1 MSYTTETQDSSL
13 TQEIVKKIR
22 ILIVDDQNLICKLI
36 PIALEA
42 EPDLEVV
49 GMANDGVTALE
60 LAAKLQPD
68 IALIDIEMPGID
80 GIETTRKFCESS
92 LITKVVIFSNYDQ
105 QEYIDAAFDA
115 GAKGYLSKNAS
126 SEELARAIRFTD
138 RNYVHLSQG
147 LFQPIETKVPEV
159 EVDLKKELADLR
171 KELDDDD
178 VLNLKLISERTSGVT
193 DSTAIV
199 PSSSKLASFPEEDW
213 SMATKDL
220 LDAMPRLWTRGLFY
234 MLVVFTGIIL
244 PWSILAKVDETGMA
258 RGKLEP
264 KAQIVELDAP
274 VAGTV
279 AAIKV
284 KEGDPVKAQQVLLEL
299 ESDVIRANLQQL
311 QEKQTGQLNRLTQ
324 LELLQNQLSL
334 ALRTQEQQNQ
344 AQELEKQAQVKQA
357 RQTLNGLRTLYLT
370 QKAEKLAQL
379 EQFKGAINASDA
391 NHRLAEVALAGSQ
404 KKASRYAQ
412 AFKDGIIPAD
422 RLEDIQ
428 QQAEENRERL
438 SVAGSESEQSRD
450 RLTEQLRNYDKL
462 IQQTESEIE
471 QAGLRLQ
478 EQQRSYQSVVHS
490 GKLALL
496 KTEEQLKNLETQISD
511 LNSEIAQ
518 GKRQIGS
525 LKFQLTHRVLK
536 APANGTVFHLPISG
550 AGAVVQSGENLV
562 EIAPEDSPLALKANM
577 TPTESGFLKVG
588 MPVKIKFDAY
598 PFQDYGVQAG
608 KVSWISPD
616 SKIIETAQGQQEI
629 FELKIELE
637 QDYIEGNHQR
647 ITLTAGQT
655 ATAEV
660 IIRQRRLIDF
670 VLDPFK
676 KLQKGGLEL

>member
-1 MSYTTETQDSSL
+1 MSHTTETHNLSL
-13 TQEIVKKIR
+13 TQKIVKKIR
-22 ILIVDDQNLICKLI
+22 ILIVDDQNLICQLL

-42 EPDLEVV
+42 ETDLEVV
-49 GMANDGVTALE
+49 GMANDGATALE
-60 LAAKLQPD
+60 LAAKLQPN

-80 GIETTRKFCESS
+80 GIETTRKFCESF
-92 LITKVVIFSNYDQ
+92 LATKVIIFSNHDQ

-159 EVDLKKELADLR
+159 EVDLKKQLADLR
-171 KELDDDD
+171 KELDDDH
-178 VLNLKLISERTSGVT
+178 VLNLKLISEKTSDAT

-199 PSSSKLASFPEEDW
+199 PASSKLATLPEEDW

-234 MLVVFTGIIL
+234 VLVVFTAIVL

-264 KAQIVELDAP
+264 KAKIVELDAP

-299 ESDVIRANLQQL
+299 ESDVTRSDLKQL

-344 AQELEKQAQVKQA
+344 AQELEKQVQVKQA
-357 RQTLNGLRTLYLT
+357 SQTLNGLQTLYLT

-379 EQFKGAINASDA
+379 DQFKGAINASSA

-404 KKASRYAQ
+404 KKANRYAQ
-412 AFKDGIIPAD
+412 AFKNGIIPAD
-422 RLEDIQ
+422 RLEDVQ
-428 QQAEENRERL
+428 QQAAENQQRVT
-438 SVAGSESEQSRD
+438 VAGSQLEQSRD

-471 QAGLRLQ
+471 QAGLRLEEQ
-478 EQQRSYQSVVHS
+478 ESSYQTLVHS

-496 KTEEQLKNLETQISD
+496 KTKEQLKNLETQISD

-518 GKRQIGS
+518 GKSQIGS
-525 LKFQLTHRVLK
+525 LKFQLTQRVLK

-577 TPTESGFLKVG
+577 APTESGFLKIG

-616 SKIIETAQGQQEI
+616 SKLIETAQGQQEI

-637 QDYIEGNHQR
+637 QGYIEGNHQR
-647 ITLTAGQT
+647 ITLTPGQT

>member
-244 PWSILAKVDETGMA
+244 PWSILAKVDEKGIA
-258 RGKLEP
+258 RG
-264 KAQIVELDAP
+264 
-274 VAGTV
+274 
-279 AAIKV
+279 
-284 KEGDPVKAQQVLLEL
+284 
-299 ESDVIRANLQQL
+299 
-311 QEKQTGQLNRLTQ
+311 
-324 LELLQNQLSL
+324 
-334 ALRTQEQQNQ
+334 
-344 AQELEKQAQVKQA
+344 
-357 RQTLNGLRTLYLT
+357 
-370 QKAEKLAQL
+370 
-379 EQFKGAINASDA
+379 
-391 NHRLAEVALAGSQ
+391 
-404 KKASRYAQ
+404 
-412 AFKDGIIPAD
+412 
-422 RLEDIQ
+422 
-428 QQAEENRERL
+428 
-438 SVAGSESEQSRD
+438 
-450 RLTEQLRNYDKL
+450 
-462 IQQTESEIE
+462 
-471 QAGLRLQ
+471 
-478 EQQRSYQSVVHS
+478 
-490 GKLALL
+490 
-496 KTEEQLKNLETQISD
+496 
-511 LNSEIAQ
+511 
-518 GKRQIGS
+518 
-525 LKFQLTHRVLK
+525 
-536 APANGTVFHLPISG
+536 
-550 AGAVVQSGENLV
+550 
-562 EIAPEDSPLALKANM
+562 
-577 TPTESGFLKVG
+577 
-588 MPVKIKFDAY
+588 
-598 PFQDYGVQAG
+598 
-608 KVSWISPD
+608 
-616 SKIIETAQGQQEI
+616 
-629 FELKIELE
+629 
-637 QDYIEGNHQR
+637 
-647 ITLTAGQT
+647 
-655 ATAEV
+655 
-660 IIRQRRLIDF
+660 
-670 VLDPFK
+670 
-676 KLQKGGLEL
+676 

>member
-22 ILIVDDQNLICKLI
+22 ILIVDDQNLICKLV

-42 EPDLEVV
+42 ELDLEVV

-518 GKRQIGS
+518 GKSQIGS
-525 LKFQLTHRVLK
+525 LKFQLTQRVLK

>member
-1 MSYTTETQDSSL
+1 MSYTTETQDSRF

-49 GMANDGVTALE
+49 GMANDGATALE

-80 GIETTRKFCESS
+80 GIETTRKFCESF
-92 LITKVVIFSNYDQ
+92 LATKVVIFSNYDQ

-126 SEELARAIRFTD
+126 SKELARAIRFTD

-159 EVDLKKELADLR
+159 EVDFKQELEDLR
-171 KELDDDD
+171 KELDDDN
-178 VLNLKLISERTSGVT
+178 VLNLKLISEKTSDVT
-193 DSTAIV
+193 NSAAIV
-199 PSSSKLASFPEEDW
+199 HSSSKLASFPEEDW

-284 KEGDPVKAQQVLLEL
+284 KEGDTVKAQQVLLEL
-299 ESDVIRANLQQL
+299 ESDVTRATLQQL

-357 RQTLNGLRTLYLT
+357 RQTLNGLRTLYST

-379 EQFKGAINASDA
+379 DQFKGAINASDA
-391 NHRLAEVALAGSQ
+391 NHRLAEVALTGSQ
-404 KKASRYAQ
+404 KKAFRYAQ

-428 QQAEENRERL
+428 QQAAQNQERL
-438 SVAGSESEQSRD
+438 TVAGSELEQSRD

-478 EQQRSYQSVVHS
+478 EQERSYQTVVHS
-490 GKLALL
+490 GELALL

-511 LNSEIAQ
+511 LNSDIAQ
-518 GKRQIGS
+518 GKSQIGS
-525 LKFQLTHRVLK
+525 LNFQLAQRVLK
-536 APANGTVFHLPISG
+536 APASGTVFHLPISG

-562 EIAPEDSPLALKANM
+562 EIAPENSPLALKANM
-577 TPTESGFLKVG
+577 IPTESGFLKVG

-637 QDYIEGNHQR
+637 QGYIEGNHQR

>member
-1 MSYTTETQDSSL
+1 MSYTTETQDSL
-13 TQEIVKKIR
+13 FTQEIVKKIR
-22 ILIVDDQNLICKLI
+22 VMIVDDQNLICKLI
-36 PIALEA
+36 LIALET
-42 EPDLEVV
+42 ESDLEVV
-49 GMANDGVTALE
+49 GTANDGITALE

-68 IALIDIEMPGID
+68 IALIDIEMPGMD
-80 GIETTRKFCESS
+80 GIETTRKFCESFPA
-92 LITKVVIFSNYDQ
+92 TRVVIFSNNDQ
-105 QEYIDAAFDA
+105 QECIEAAFDA
-115 GAKGYLSKNAS
+115 GAKGYLRKNAS
-126 SEELARAIRFTD
+126 SEELTRAIRFID
-138 RNYVHLSQG
+138 RNYLHFSRG
-147 LFQPIETKVPEV
+147 LFQQIETKVPEI
-159 EVDLKKELADLR
+159 EVDLKQELEDLR
-171 KELDDDD
+171 KELEDDD
-178 VLNLKLISERTSGVT
+178 VLNLKLISESTSGVT
-193 DSTAIV
+193 DSTALV

-234 MLVVFTGIIL
+234 VLVVFTGIIL

-279 AAIKV
+279 AAIKI
-284 KEGDPVKAQQVLLEL
+284 KEGDTVKAQQILLEL
-299 ESDVIRANLQQL
+299 ESDVIRADLQQL
-311 QEKQTGQLNRLTQ
+311 EEKQTGQLNRLTQ

-357 RQTLNGLRTLYLT
+357 QQSLNGLQTLYLT
-370 QKAEKLAQL
+370 QKQEKLAQL
-379 EQFKGAINASDA
+379 EQFKGAINASGA

-428 QQAEENRERL
+428 QQAAENQERL
-438 SVAGSESEQSRD
+438 TVAGSELEQSRD

-478 EQQRSYQSVVHS
+478 EQERSYQSVVHS
-490 GKLALL
+490 GELALL
-496 KTEEQLKNLETQISD
+496 KTEEQLKNLETQVSD

-518 GKRQIGS
+518 GKSQIGS
-525 LKFQLTHRVLK
+525 LNFQLTQRVLK
-536 APANGTVFHLPISG
+536 APASGTVFHLPISG

-577 TPTESGFLKVG
+577 TPTESGFLRVG

-637 QDYIEGNHQR
+637 QGYIEGNHQR
-647 ITLTAGQT
+647 ITLTPGQT

>member
-518 GKRQIGS
+518 GKSQIGS
-525 LKFQLTHRVLK
+525 LKFQLTQRVLK

>member
-1 MSYTTETQDSSL
+1 MSYKTETQDSCF
-13 TQEIVKKIR
+13 TEEIVKKIR
-22 ILIVDDQNLICKLI
+22 ILVVDDQNLICKLM

-49 GMANDGVTALE
+49 GMANDGATALK
-60 LAAKLQPD
+60 LAVKLQPD
-68 IALIDIEMPGID
+68 IALIDIEMPGMD

-92 LITKVVIFSNYDQ
+92 LATKVVIFSNYDQ

-115 GAKGYLSKNAS
+115 GARGYLSKNAS
-126 SEELARAIRFTD
+126 SEELARAIRFID

-147 LFQPIETKVPEV
+147 LFQPVETKVPEI
-159 EVDLKKELADLR
+159 EVDFKKEL
-171 KELDDDD
+171 EDDGIS
-178 VLNLKLISERTSGVT
+178 NLKLISASTSEVNN
-193 DSTAIV
+193 STAIV
-199 PSSSKLASFPEEDW
+199 PSSSKLASLPEDDW

-234 MLVVFTGIIL
+234 VLVVFTGIIL

-264 KAQIVELDAP
+264 KAKIVELDAP

-284 KEGDPVKAQQVLLEL
+284 KEGDTVKAQQVLLEL
-299 ESDVIRANLQQL
+299 ESDVTRADLQQL

-334 ALRTQEQQNQ
+334 GLRTQEQQNQ

-379 EQFKGAINASDA
+379 DQFKGAINASDA
-391 NHRLAEVALAGSQ
+391 NHQLAEVALAGSQ

-428 QQAEENRERL
+428 QQAAENQERL
-438 SVAGSESEQSRD
+438 TVAGSELEQSRA

-478 EQQRSYQSVVHS
+478 EQERSYQTVVHS
-490 GKLALL
+490 GELALL

-518 GKRQIGS
+518 GKSQIGS
-525 LKFQLTHRVLK
+525 LKFQLTQRVLK

-577 TPTESGFLKVG
+577 TPTESGFLRVG

-637 QDYIEGNHQR
+637 QGYIEGNHQR

>member
-1 MSYTTETQDSSL
+1 MSYTTETQNSHFA
-13 TQEIVKKIR
+13 QEVIRKIR
-22 ILIVDDQNLICKLI
+22 ILIVDDQNLICTLL
-36 PIALEA
+36 PIALKTEL
-42 EPDLEVV
+42 DLEVV
-49 GMANDGVTALE
+49 GTANDGATALE
-60 LAAKLQPD
+60 LAAKLEPD
-68 IALIDIEMPGID
+68 IALVDIEMPGMD
-80 GIETTRKFCESS
+80 GIETTRKFCESFPS
-92 LITKVVIFSNYDQ
+92 TRVVILSSRDQ
-105 QEYIDAAFDA
+105 EEYVEKAFDA
-115 GAKGYLSKNAS
+115 GAKGYLLKDTSP
-126 SEELARAIRFTD
+126 EELARAIRF
-138 RNYVHLSQG
+138 RNYVHFSQG
-147 LFQPIETKVPEV
+147 LFPQIQPNTTETTIE
-159 EVDLKKELADLR
+159 LQKELEQDGIS
-171 KELDDDD
+171 
-178 VLNLKLISERTSGVT
+178 NLKLISPSTG
-193 DSTAIV
+193 DSTNSTSLVA
-199 PSSSKLASFPEEDW
+199 SSSQLATFPEEDW

-234 MLVVFTGIIL
+234 VLVVFTAIIL

-284 KEGDPVKAQQVLLEL
+284 KEGDTVKAQQVLLEL
-299 ESDVIRANLQQL
+299 ESDVIRADLQQL

-334 ALRTQEQQNQ
+334 ALRTQGQQNQ
-344 AQELEKQAQVKQA
+344 ALELEKQAQVKQA

-379 EQFKGAINASDA
+379 EQFKGAINARDA

-412 AFKDGIIPAD
+412 AFKSGIIPAD

-428 QQAEENRERL
+428 QLAAENQERL
-438 SVAGSESEQSRD
+438 AVAGSELEQSRD
-450 RLTEQLRNYDKL
+450 RLTENLRNYDKL

-478 EQQRSYQSVVHS
+478 EQERSYQSVVHS
-490 GKLALL
+490 GELALL

-518 GKRQIGS
+518 GKSQIGS
-525 LKFQLTHRVLK
+525 LKFQLTQRVLK

-577 TPTESGFLKVG
+577 APTESGFLKIG

-616 SKIIETAQGQQEI
+616 SKLIETAQGQQEI

-637 QDYIEGNHQR
+637 QGYIEGNHQR
-647 ITLTAGQT
+647 ITLTPGQT

>member
-1 MSYTTETQDSSL
+1 MSYTTETQDSL
-13 TQEIVKKIR
+13 FTQEIVKKIR

-36 PIALEA
+36 LIALET
-42 EPDLEVV
+42 ESDLEVV
-49 GMANDGVTALE
+49 GTANDGATALE

-68 IALIDIEMPGID
+68 IALIDIEMPGMD
-80 GIETTRKFCESS
+80 GIETTRKFWESFPA
-92 LITKVVIFSNYDQ
+92 TKVVIFSNNDQ
-105 QEYIDAAFDA
+105 QECIEAAFDA
-115 GAKGYLSKNAS
+115 GAKGYLRKNAS
-126 SEELARAIRFTD
+126 SEELTRAIRFID
-138 RNYVHLSQG
+138 RNYLHFSQG
-147 LFQPIETKVPEV
+147 LFQPIETKVPEI
-159 EVDLKKELADLR
+159 EVDFKKELEDLR
-171 KELDDDD
+171 KELEDDD
-178 VLNLKLISERTSGVT
+178 VLNLKLISESTSGVT
-193 DSTAIV
+193 DSTALV

-234 MLVVFTGIIL
+234 VLVVFTGIIL

-284 KEGDPVKAQQVLLEL
+284 KEGDTVKAQQVLLEL
-299 ESDVIRANLQQL
+299 ESDVIRADLQQL
-311 QEKQTGQLNRLTQ
+311 EEKQTGQLNRLTQ

-357 RQTLNGLRTLYLT
+357 QQSLNGLQTLYLT
-370 QKAEKLAQL
+370 QKQEKLAQL
-379 EQFKGAINASDA
+379 EQFKGAINASGA

-428 QQAEENRERL
+428 QQASENQERL
-438 SVAGSESEQSRD
+438 TVAGSELEQSRD

-478 EQQRSYQSVVHS
+478 EQERSYQSVVHS
-490 GKLALL
+490 GELALL
-496 KTEEQLKNLETQISD
+496 KTEEQLKNLETQVSD

-518 GKRQIGS
+518 GKSQIGS
-525 LKFQLTHRVLK
+525 LNFQLTQRVLK
-536 APANGTVFHLPISG
+536 APASGTVFHLPISG

-577 TPTESGFLKVG
+577 TPTESGFLRVG

-608 KVSWISPD
+608 KVSSISPD

-637 QDYIEGNHQR
+637 QGYIEGNHQR

-660 IIRQRRLIDF
+660 VIRQRRLIDF

>member
-1 MSYTTETQDSSL
+1 MSYTTETQNSHFA
-13 TQEIVKKIR
+13 QEAFKKIR
-22 ILIVDDQNLICKLI
+22 ILIVDDQNLICTLL
-36 PIALEA
+36 PIALKT

-49 GMANDGVTALE
+49 GTANDGATALE
-60 LAAKLQPD
+60 LAAKLEPD
-68 IALIDIEMPGID
+68 IALIDIEMPGMD
-80 GIETTRKFCESS
+80 GIETTRKFCQSFPG
-92 LITKVVIFSNYDQ
+92 TRVVILSSRDQ
-105 QEYIDAAFDA
+105 EDCVEKAFDA
-115 GAKGYLSKNAS
+115 GAKGYLLKDTCP
-126 SEELARAIRFTD
+126 EELARAIRFID
-138 RNYVHLSQG
+138 RNYVHFSQG
-147 LFQPIETKVPEV
+147 LFPQIEPNTTETTL
-159 EVDLKKELADLR
+159 ELQKELEQDGIS
-171 KELDDDD
+171 
-178 VLNLKLISERTSGVT
+178 NLKLISPST
-193 DSTAIV
+193 DEVNNSTALV
-199 PSSSKLASFPEEDW
+199 PSSSQLALLPEEDW

-234 MLVVFTGIIL
+234 VLVVFTAIIL

-284 KEGDPVKAQQVLLEL
+284 KEGDTVKAQQVLLEL
-299 ESDVIRANLQQL
+299 ESDVTRADLQQL

-334 ALRTQEQQNQ
+334 ALRTQGQQNQ
-344 AQELEKQAQVKQA
+344 AQELEKQSQVKQA
-357 RQTLNGLRTLYLT
+357 RQSLNGLRTLYLT

-379 EQFKGAINASDA
+379 DQFKGAINASDA

-404 KKASRYAQ
+404 KKADRYAQ
-412 AFKDGIIPAD
+412 AFKSGIIPAD

-428 QQAEENRERL
+428 QQAAENQERL
-438 SVAGSESEQSRD
+438 AVAGSELEQSRD
-450 RLTEQLRNYDKL
+450 RLTENLRNYDKL

-478 EQQRSYQSVVHS
+478 EQERSYQSVVHS
-490 GKLALL
+490 GELALL
-496 KTEEQLKNLETQISD
+496 KTEEQLKNLETQVSD

-518 GKRQIGS
+518 GKSQIGS
-525 LKFQLTHRVLK
+525 LNFQLTQRVLK
-536 APANGTVFHLPISG
+536 APASGTVFHLPISG
-550 AGAVVQSGENLV
+550 AGAVVESGENLV
-562 EIAPEDSPLALKANM
+562 EIAPKDSPLALKANM
-577 TPTESGFLKVG
+577 TPTESGFLRVG

-616 SKIIETAQGQQEI
+616 SKVIETAQGQQEI

-647 ITLTAGQT
+647 IALTPGQT

>member
-1 MSYTTETQDSSL
+1 MSYQTETQDSCF
-13 TQEIVKKIR
+13 TEEIVKKIR
-22 ILIVDDQNLICKLI
+22 ILIVDDQNLICKLM

-49 GMANDGVTALE
+49 GMANDGATALE

-80 GIETTRKFCESS
+80 GIETTRKFSESF
-92 LITKVVIFSNYDQ
+92 LATKVVILSSHDQ

-159 EVDLKKELADLR
+159 EVDLKKELDDLR
-171 KELDDDD
+171 KELDDDE
-178 VLNLKLISERTSGVT
+178 VFNLKLISERTSGVT

-234 MLVVFTGIIL
+234 VLVVFTGIIL

-284 KEGDPVKAQQVLLEL
+284 KEGDTVKAQQVLLEL
-299 ESDVIRANLQQL
+299 ESDVIRADLQQL
-311 QEKQTGQLNRLTQ
+311 EEKQTGQLNRLTQ
-324 LELLQNQLSL
+324 LELMQNQLSL

-357 RQTLNGLRTLYLT
+357 RQNLNGLQTLYLT
-370 QKAEKLAQL
+370 QKQEKLAQL
-379 EQFKGAINASDA
+379 EQFKGAINASGA

-404 KKASRYAQ
+404 KKASRYDQ

-428 QQAEENRERL
+428 QQAAENQERL
-438 SVAGSESEQSRD
+438 TVAGSELEQSRD

-478 EQQRSYQSVVHS
+478 EQERSYQSVVHS

-518 GKRQIGS
+518 GKSQIGS
-525 LKFQLTHRVLK
+525 LNFQLTQRVLK
-536 APANGTVFHLPISG
+536 APASGTVFHLPISG

-577 TPTESGFLKVG
+577 TPTESGFLRVG

-637 QDYIEGNHQR
+637 RDYIEGNHQR
-647 ITLTAGQT
+647 ITLTPGQT

>member
-284 KEGDPVKAQQVLLEL
+284 KEGDTVKAQQVLLEL

-518 GKRQIGS
+518 GKSQIGS
-525 LKFQLTHRVLK
+525 LKFQLTQRVLK

>member
-1 MSYTTETQDSSL
+1 MSYTTETQNSSL
-13 TQEIVKKIR
+13 TQGIVKKIR
-22 ILIVDDQNLICKLI
+22 ILIVDDQNLICQLL
-36 PIALEA
+36 PIALET

-49 GMANDGVTALE
+49 GMANDCATALK

-80 GIETTRKFCESS
+80 GIETTRKFCESF
-92 LITKVVIFSNYDQ
+92 LATKVVIFSNYDQ

-126 SEELARAIRFTD
+126 SEELARSIRFID
-138 RNYVHLSQG
+138 RNYVHFSQG
-147 LFQPIETKVPEV
+147 LFPQIETNVS
-159 EVDLKKELADLR
+159 EVDLKPELAD
-171 KELDDDD
+171 DGIS
-178 VLNLKLISERTSGVT
+178 NLKLISSSTSEGSS
-193 DSTAIV
+193 STAIV
-199 PSSSKLASFPEEDW
+199 PSSSSKLATLPEEDW

-234 MLVVFTGIIL
+234 MLVVFTAIIL
-244 PWSILAKVDETGMA
+244 PWSIFAKVDETGMA

-264 KAQIVELDAP
+264 KAKIVELDAP

-299 ESDVIRANLQQL
+299 ESDVTRSDLKQL

-334 ALRTQEQQNQ
+334 ALRTQSQQNQ
-344 AQELEKQAQVKQA
+344 AQELEKQVQVKQA
-357 RQTLNGLRTLYLT
+357 EQTLNGLRTLYLT

-379 EQFKGAINASDA
+379 DQFKGAVNASGA
-391 NHRLAEVALAGSQ
+391 NRRLAEVALAGSQ

-422 RLEDIQ
+422 RMEDVQ
-428 QQAEENRERL
+428 QQAAENQQRVT
-438 SVAGSESEQSRD
+438 VAGSQLEQSRD
-450 RLTEQLRNYDKL
+450 RLTENLLSYDKL

-478 EQQRSYQSVVHS
+478 EQESSYQTLLHS

-496 KTEEQLKNLETQISD
+496 KTKEQLKNLETQISD

-518 GKRQIGS
+518 GKSQISS
-525 LKFQLTHRVLK
+525 LNFQLTQRVLK
-536 APANGTVFHLPISG
+536 APANGIVFHLPISG

-577 TPTESGFLKVG
+577 APTESGFLKIG

-647 ITLTAGQT
+647 ITLTPGQT

-676 KLQKGGLEL
+676 KLQKG